1 MSKTA
6 QAHSW
11 RDFGQPIPS
20 GESWMQCPQSRD
32 PTPNEKKK
40 YVELAT
46 DCMVARA
53 PSGANS
59 SARFTVTNHM
69 APKVIPCKNSTKSA
83 IKGTDLGTKQ

>member
-1 MSKTA
+1 M
-6 QAHSW
+6 QAASW

-20 GESWMQCPQSRD
+20 GEGWIQCPQIRD

-53 PSGANS
+53 PCGANS

-69 APKVIPCKNSTKSA
+69 APKVIPCKDSTKSA
-83 IKGTDLGTKQ
+83 IQGSGFGTKQ